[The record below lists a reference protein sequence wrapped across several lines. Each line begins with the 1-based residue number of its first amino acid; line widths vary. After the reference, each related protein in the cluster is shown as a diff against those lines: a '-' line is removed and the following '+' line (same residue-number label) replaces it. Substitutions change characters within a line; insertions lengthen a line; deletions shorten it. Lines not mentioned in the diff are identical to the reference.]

1 MKLGGKENEMTK
13 PCKVVIII
21 PCYNEQDSII
31 QLLEEINNTK
41 FSEHFIIKP
50 IVVNDCSTDNTK
62 ALLISNNISFLD
74 LSVNLGIGGAMQAG
88 FKYGYQNGFDIAVQ
102 MDGDGQHPP
111 KELEKIM
118 EPIYNNETDVV
129 IGSRYIDKQG
139 FQSSFLRRLG
149 INYFKWLNKCLV
161 GAIVLDTTSGYR
173 AFNRKTLEIV
183 SGYYPDE
190 YPEPESIVLF
200 SLNNIRVKEIS
211 VIMRERQ
218 GGMSSI
224 RTYKTIYYMF
234 KVTLG
239 TIFLYIRLK
248 FNGKRHIL

>member
-13 PCKVVIII
+13 PSKVAIII
-21 PCYNEQDSII
+21 PCHNEQDSII
-31 QLLEEINNTK
+31 KLIEEINNTR
-41 FSEHFIIKP
+41 FSEQFIVMP

-62 ALLISNNISFLD
+62 VLLVSNNIPFLD

-88 FKYGYQNGFDIAVQ
+88 FKYAYQNGFDIAVQ

-111 KELEKIM
+111 KELEKII
-118 EPIYNNETDVV
+118 EPIYTNKADVA

-161 GAIVLDTTSGYR
+161 GAIISDSTSGYR
-173 AFNRKTLEIV
+173 VFNRKALEIV
-183 SGYYPDE
+183 STYYPDE
-190 YPEPESIVLF
+190 YPESESIVLF
-200 SLNNIRVKEIS
+200 SLNNIRIIEVS

-218 GGMSSI
+218 GGKSSI

>member
-1 MKLGGKENEMTK
+1 MKLDGKENEMIK
-13 PCKVVIII
+13 PSKVAIII
-21 PCYNEQDSII
+21 PCHNEQDSII
-31 QLLEEINNTK
+31 KLLQEIKNTN
-41 FSEHFIIKP
+41 FSEHFIIEP
-50 IVVNDCSTDNTK
+50 IVINDCSTDNTK

-88 FKYGYQNGFDIAVQ
+88 FKYAYENGFNITVQ

-111 KELEKIM
+111 KELEKIIQ
-118 EPIYNNETDVV
+118 PIYNNEADVA
-129 IGSRYIDKQG
+129 IGSRYIDKEG

-149 INYFKWLNKCLV
+149 ISYFKWLNKWLV
-161 GAIVLDTTSGYR
+161 GAIVHDSTSGYR
-173 AFNRKTLEIV
+173 AFNRKALEVV
-183 SGYYPDE
+183 SSYYPDE

-200 SLNNIRVKEIS
+200 SLNNIRIKEIS
-211 VIMRERQ
+211 VVMRERQ
-218 GGMSSI
+218 GGLSSI

-248 FNGKRHIL
+248 FNGKRYII